1 MMKSLTHH
9 IIFAAYLMLCFFL
22 VAPNQGIANTVS
34 ESYKNN
40 TNNLTVRSIKGISS
54 DFETTRNHNAASVY
68 ANTRKTD
75 FYNSPLIPHL
85 SERNVI
91 LFLTHID
98 STDDRAND
106 EQSQEYN
113 VLTLGGPA
121 FQKNL
126 TDIFNNYNS
135 SYYYRLQ
142 SAESPYIKAEIS
154 GNTLKVTG
162 QKVGRTA
169 IAIQSAD
176 NGSTENV
183 KRLVFTV
190 FPAPRTKK
198 ENHNLT
204 LEAQHSTTFSVLN
217 YFTGGA
223 PPLKYHLTGNES
235 ASVDAEF
242 KNEKLTIHPNQAG
255 KHRLSV
261 SAVDQNGVS
270 VQTVLNL
277 NITPPLQTINK
288 IQKLD
293 IYDHG
298 TTRMFDLQKW
308 IKGGV
313 APYQF
318 EISSGKKNNELFDAS
333 LKGHQLTLTG
343 NQTGTSSISIS
354 VTDKLGATVHKT
366 VDIDIHPALVVNSSD
381 ATFELQEKESP
392 GLVQP
397 SHLFAGGFGKLSY
410 QIQSFDKKI
419 ITPMLSDTS
428 IVVKSGKPGVSH
440 FTVTA
445 RDSLGT
451 KVQRDIAV
459 AVLPEDGN
467 HDHIPDQKQDNVI
480 SILDHKAMR
489 ILTLSALN
497 PDHKLT
503 INETDSYDRQ
513 EQPELPEGISDPL
526 NFLSFQIKNIKPGGS
541 ATLTITVPNDI
552 KLNTYWNYGPLPDEK
567 KTHGYEFL
575 YNSSTGAQIEGDKM
589 VLHYID
595 GQRGDRDL
603 KANGVIETSGA
614 PAFIENNPPTKVE
627 KVFPTNHSVLTID
640 GKPHDEIRLHWKQA
654 NDPDGD
660 RVYYHWQ
667 LSMQRNFSGYNMIF
681 DESASDDTTLTVQ
694 LKQFDDWFTQHNI
707 SYGDTLKVYQRVSST
722 DKRTITTGAVDSL
735 YLVRGRVEAFTRVQV
750 INNAPSRDALQV
762 YLNNDRS
769 LFDQPLQFRA
779 ATHFIKIPADQKIS
793 LSLASQDGK
802 NKSQPA
808 LSKVFSSETKYILIA
823 DGTDHIEFKVLKEP
837 SNQSDDSK
845 YIRAYAFHGVPN
857 GAKDIDMKLVGE
869 DGKPSSE
876 IAQIASGLNYGEVS
890 DAIEFKPAK
899 VLLSA
904 KPGGLYSFDF
914 SDYDP
919 QMLTF
924 VLSPSRGNSF
934 SVMAYDTT
942 GHQIAGQ
949 IASPKDEEENELPDK
964 AHLFDNY
971 PNPFN
976 PVTQIKYTIPKDGN
990 VRLKVFNLLGKSIE
1004 TLVDKRQAAGE
1015 HQVSFNGKDL
1025 PSSVYIYQLTYNGRT
1040 ITKKMLLVK

>member
-9 IIFAAYLMLCFFL
+9 IIFAASLLFCFSL
-22 VAPNQGIANTVS
+22 GVPNQGMANFGTS
-34 ESYKNN
+34 EPKNN
-40 TNNLTVRSIKGISS
+40 TNHLTVRSKKGISS
-54 DFETTRNHNAASVY
+54 DFERTRNRTMASVY
-68 ANTRKTD
+68 AYTPTNSSHKSTITPYLTD
-75 FYNSPLIPHL
+75 S
-85 SERNVI
+85 NVI
-91 LFLTHID
+91 PFFTHVD
-98 STDDRAND
+98 STDDQAND
-106 EQSQEYN
+106 EQSKEYN
-113 VLTLGGPA
+113 ELTLGGPA

-126 TDIFNNYNS
+126 TDIFKNYNS

-142 SAESPYIKAEIS
+142 SAQSPYIRAQIS

-190 FPAPRTKK
+190 FPAPRAKK
-198 ENHNLT
+198 ESHDVT
-204 LEAQHSTTFSVLN
+204 VEAQHSATISVLD
-217 YFTGGA
+217 YFSGGA
-223 PPLKYHLTGNES
+223 PPLKYHITGTNA
-235 ASVDAEF
+235 ASVGAEF
-242 KNEKLTIHPNQAG
+242 NNEKLTIHPGQAG
-255 KHRLSV
+255 KRSLSV

-270 VQTVLNL
+270 VQTFLNL
-277 NITPPLQTINK
+277 NITPPLQVNEK
-288 IQKLD
+288 IQNLD

-298 TTRMFDLQKW
+298 TTRSFNLLKW

-318 EISSGKKNNELFDAS
+318 EISSNNKNKELFDAN
-333 LKGHQLTLTG
+333 LEGHQLTLTG
-343 NQTGTSSISIS
+343 TRTGKSSISIS
-354 VTDKLGATVHKT
+354 AKDKLGATVHKT
-366 VDIDIHPALVVNSSD
+366 VTINIHPALMVNSSD
-381 ATFELQEKESP
+381 ATFELREKESN

-397 SHLFAGGFGKLSY
+397 SQLFAGGFGKLSY
-410 QIQSFDKKI
+410 QIQSSDKKTV
-419 ITPMLSDTS
+419 TPVLSDTS
-428 IVVKSGKPGVSH
+428 IVLKTGKPGVSQ

-445 RDSLGT
+445 QDSLGT
-451 KVQRDIAV
+451 KVQRNIAV
-459 AVLPEDGN
+459 AVFPEDGN
-467 HDHIPDQKQDNVI
+467 HDHIPDQKQVNVA
-480 SILDHKAMR
+480 SILDRKAMQ
-489 ILTLSALN
+489 ILTISALD
-497 PDHKLT
+497 PSHKLT
-503 INETDSYDRQ
+503 ITESGSYDQQ
-513 EQPELPEGISDPL
+513 ERPELPDGISDPL
-526 NFLSFQIKNIKPGGS
+526 NFLSFRVENIKPGGS
-541 ATLTITVPNDI
+541 ATLTINVPHDI

-575 YNSSTGAQIEGDKM
+575 YNSHTGAQINGDQM
-589 VLHYID
+589 VLHFTD

-603 KANGVIETSGA
+603 KANGVIESSGA
-614 PAFIENNPPTKVE
+614 PAYIENNPPAKVE
-627 KVFPTNHSVLTID
+627 KAFPTNNSVITVD
-640 GKPHDEIRLHWKQA
+640 GKPHDEFRLHWEKS

-667 LSMQRNFSGYNMIF
+667 LSAQRDFSEHNMIF
-681 DESASDDTTLTVQ
+681 DESASDDTTLSVQ
-694 LKQFDDWFTQHNI
+694 LKRFDDWFNQHNI
-707 SYGDTLKVYQRVSST
+707 SYNDTLKVYQRVTST
-722 DKRTITTGAVDSL
+722 DKRTITEGAIDSL
-735 YLVRGRVEAFTRVQV
+735 YLVRGKVEAFTRVQI
-750 INNAPSRDALQV
+750 INNAPSQDRLQL
-762 YLNNDRS
+762 YLNNDRPI
-769 LFDQPLQFRA
+769 FNQPLQFRSA
-779 ATHFIKIPADQKIS
+779 SNFIKIPADQKIS

-802 NKSQPA
+802 NKSQPV

-823 DGTDHIEFKVLKEP
+823 DGTDHIEFKVLEEP
-837 SNQSDDSK
+837 SSHSDDSK

-857 GAKDIDMKLVGE
+857 GAKDIDLKLLGK
-869 DGKPSSE
+869 DGKPSNE
-876 IAQIASGLNYGEVS
+876 IAQIASGLNYGGVS
-890 DAIEFKPAK
+890 DAVEFKPAK

-904 KPGGLYSFDF
+904 KPGGLYAFDF

-949 IASPKDEEENELPDK
+949 IASPKDEEENELPGK
-964 AHLFDNY
+964 AQLFDNY